1 MRLPLLAASL
11 LLLQASSAHA
21 AGIDTHRAV
30 PDLQN
35 NENNNNDANKRLFP
49 FLSKLRDKAI
59 ETVFGRHPSKN
70 TPPPV
75 INQLRAQYLNQLV
88 LRFNVTTSHEEGA
101 LADAAARLFLDVWA
115 FTDDYVD
122 IRLHADEVR
131 PLLSLLPKTLHASHS
146 ILIPD
151 LAAAVYKSLP
161 IGGNPAYYD
170 PKPAPPVLKVAS
182 SPGDNLF
189 FQDYQSLPV
198 VMRWMRLLEAMF
210 PSYVKYI
217 NIGKSYEGRDI
228 PALRVGIPNTAPDA
242 PRRKTIM
249 IMGGSHAREW
259 ISTSTV
265 NYLAWSFITSYGKE
279 RMITKLLD
287 EFDLVFLPIANPD
300 GFEYTWHIDR
310 LWRKTRQQTNLQ
322 FCRGLDLDRAYG
334 YEWDGSQVQRDPC
347 SESYGGEKPFQA
359 VEAVH
364 IADWARN
371 QTWNNNVRFV
381 GLIDLHSY
389 SQQILY
395 PYSYTCSVEPPN
407 LENLEELAAGIAKS
421 IRLSNGESYTVA
433 SACEGAVSAR
443 EFSGG
448 RYWSRI
454 ESGGGSAV
462 DWFYHEMRAHYSY
475 QLKLRDTGSYGF
487 LLPKEHIVP
496 TGEEIF
502 NAMKYYGDYLLGNN
516 GIESITEAE
525 EDDKVE
531 MHENQPVQ
539 DSEQNPTVGQE
550 LRRRRLR
557 R

>member
-1 MRLPLLAASL
+1 MKLKLLAAVL
-11 LLLQASSAHA
+11 LLLQASDA
-21 AGIDTHRAV
+21 AGIDTQRASLNAHA
-30 PDLQN
+30 DKTN
-35 NENNNNDANKRLFP
+35 TRLFP
-49 FLSKLRDKAI
+49 FLTKLRDNAI
-59 ETVFGRHPSKN
+59 EFIFGRHPTKDSN
-70 TPPPV
+70 QPP
-75 INQLRAQYLNQLV
+75 IFNQFRAQYANQLV

-115 FTDDYVD
+115 FTEDYVD
-122 IRLHADEVR
+122 IRMHTDEVGA
-131 PLLSLLPKTLHASHS
+131 LLSLLPKSLHTSHS
-146 ILIPD
+146 TLIPD
-151 LAAAVYKSLP
+151 LAAAVYNSLP
-161 IGGNPAYYD
+161 TDGNPTRANPQTVA
-170 PKPAPPVLKVAS
+170 PKVKTTL

-189 FQDYQSLPV
+189 FQDYQPLAV
-198 VMRWMRLLEAMF
+198 VVRWMRLLEAMF
-210 PSYVKYI
+210 PSYVEYM

-228 PALRVGIPNTAPDA
+228 PALRVGVPVLEHDA

-249 IMGGSHAREW
+249 VMGGSHAREW

-287 EFDLVFLPIANPD
+287 EFDIVFLPIANPD

-334 YEWDGSQVQRDPC
+334 YEWDGSRVQRDPC

-359 VEAVH
+359 TEAVQ
-364 IADWARN
+364 IADWAPDSLPL
-371 QTWNNNVRFV
+371 F
-381 GLIDLHSY
+381 
-389 SQQILY
+389 LY
-395 PYSYTCSVEPPN
+395 LLGRPPN

-421 IRLSNGESYTVA
+421 IRLSNGESYTVT

-443 EFSGG
+443 ESSGG
-448 RYWSRI
+448 RFWSRI

-487 LLPKEHIVP
+487 LLPKEHIIP

-516 GIESITEAE
+516 GIEWFPEAE
-525 EDDKVE
+525 KGHKAKANEKQAAPASEEDV
-531 MHENQPVQ
+531 PL
-539 DSEQNPTVGQE
+539 TQE
-550 LRRRRLR
+550 LRRRRMR

>member
-1 MRLPLLAASL
+1 MKLKLLAAAL
-11 LLLQASSAHA
+11 LLLQASDA
-21 AGIDTHRAV
+21 AGIDTQRASLNAHA
-30 PDLQN
+30 DKTN
-35 NENNNNDANKRLFP
+35 TRLFP
-49 FLSKLRDKAI
+49 FLTKLRDNAI
-59 ETVFGRHPSKN
+59 EFIFGRHPTKDSN
-70 TPPPV
+70 QPP
-75 INQLRAQYLNQLV
+75 IFNQFRAQYANQLV

-115 FTDDYVD
+115 FTEDYVD
-122 IRLHADEVR
+122 IRMHTDEVGA
-131 PLLSLLPKTLHASHS
+131 LLSLLPKSLHTSHS
-146 ILIPD
+146 TLIPD
-151 LAAAVYKSLP
+151 LAAAVYNSLP
-161 IGGNPAYYD
+161 TDGNPTRAD
-170 PKPAPPVLKVAS
+170 PQTVAPKVKTTL

-189 FQDYQSLPV
+189 FQDYQPLAV
-198 VMRWMRLLEAMF
+198 VVRWMRLLEAMF
-210 PSYVKYI
+210 PSYVEYM

-228 PALRVGIPNTAPDA
+228 PALRVGVPVLEPDA

-249 IMGGSHAREW
+249 VMGGSHAREW

-287 EFDLVFLPIANPD
+287 EFDIVFLPIANPD

-334 YEWDGSQVQRDPC
+334 YEWDGSRVQRDPC

-359 VEAVH
+359 TEAVQ

-371 QTWNNNVRFV
+371 ASWNNNVRFV

-395 PYSYTCSVEPPN
+395 PYSYTCSVDPPN

-421 IRLSNGESYTVA
+421 IRLSNGESYTVT

-443 EFSGG
+443 ESSGG
-448 RYWSRI
+448 RFWSRI

-487 LLPKEHIVP
+487 LLPKEHIIP

-516 GIESITEAE
+516 GIEWFPEAE
-525 EDDKVE
+525 KGHKAKANEKQAAPASEEDV
-531 MHENQPVQ
+531 PL
-539 DSEQNPTVGQE
+539 TQE
-550 LRRRRLR
+550 LRRRRMR

>member
-1 MRLPLLAASL
+1 MKLKILAAAL
-11 LLLQASSAHA
+11 LLLQASDA
-21 AGIDTHRAV
+21 AGIDTQRPIPYTQAG
-30 PDLQN
+30 N
-35 NENNNNDANKRLFP
+35 TNTRLFP
-49 FLSKLRDKAI
+49 FLTKLRDTAVEFI
-59 ETVFGRHPSKN
+59 FGRHPTKDTN
-70 TPPPV
+70 QPPSL
-75 INQLRAQYLNQLV
+75 NQLRAQYANQLV

-115 FTDDYVD
+115 FTEDYVD
-122 IRLHADEVR
+122 IRMHANKVG
-131 PLLSLLPKTLHASHS
+131 PLLSLLPKSLHTSYS
-146 ILIPD
+146 TLIPD
-151 LAAAVYKSLP
+151 LGAVYQSP
-161 IGGNPAYYD
+161 PTGGYPTRAD
-170 PKPAPPVLKVAS
+170 PQTVAPVLKTAS

-189 FQDYQSLPV
+189 FQDYQPLAV
-198 VMRWMRLLEAMF
+198 VIRWMRLLEAMF
-210 PSYVKYI
+210 PSYVEYI
-217 NIGKSYEGRDI
+217 NIGKSFEGRDM
-228 PALRVGIPNTAPDA
+228 PALRVGVPDLRPDA
-242 PRRKTIM
+242 PRRKTIVV
-249 IMGGSHAREW
+249 MGGSHAREW
-259 ISTSTV
+259 ISTTTV
-265 NYLAWSFITSYGKE
+265 NYLAWAFITSYGKE

-287 EFDLVFLPIANPD
+287 EFDIVFIPIANPD

-359 VEAVH
+359 IEAVQ

-371 QTWNNNVRFV
+371 QTWNNNVRFI

-395 PYSYTCSVEPPN
+395 PYSYTCSVDPPN

-421 IRLSNGESYTVA
+421 IRLSNGESYTVT

-443 EFSGG
+443 ESSGG
-448 RYWSRI
+448 RFWSRI

-516 GIESITEAE
+516 GIEWFPETEKDDSVKANDE
-525 EDDKVE
+525 EL
-531 MHENQPVQ
+531 
-539 DSEQNPTVGQE
+539 SFSQE